1 VQVLQEEKL
10 MPVEGYEN
18 TTLST
23 RARQRLRDLHVML
36 IQCGI
41 PKGIVM
47 PKISSIGARRVGGLT
62 LSAVVEIAVA
72 TTERELKKK
81 GKR

>member
-10 MPVEGYEN
+10 MPVEGYEH
-18 TTLST
+18 LSIT
-23 RARQRLRDLHVML
+23 EHARQRLRDLRSLLMEL
-36 IQCGI
+36 G
-41 PKGIVM
+41 M
-47 PKISSIGARRVGGLT
+47 PAGVKISAPDGWTV
-62 LSAVVEIAVA
+62 SAVVEIAVA